1 MGRNTNK
8 QTLSVGFGLDFVGHT
23 GRKKKNTCKYLCT
36 HIHTRTHS
44 ITCTLPNIVCE
55 VMGLTEAEMFMNVQG
70 LCIPIV
76 LFVKNW
82 QIGKPEGIPRKP
94 PAV

>member
-1 MGRNTNK
+1 MH
-8 QTLSVGFGLDFVGHT
+8 V
-23 GRKKKNTCKYLCT
+23 
-36 HIHTRTHS
+36 HTRTRHFMHS
-44 ITCTLPNIVCE
+44 TQHVCE

-76 LFVKNW
+76 LFVENW
-82 QIGKPEGIPRKP
+82 QIGKPEGILRNL